1 MNRINS
7 TQNKSA
13 TSGTEL
19 NQTVKFVGGVYKAVV
34 YDNFAGCPIVVAFLG
49 NRWWVVTPGEKV
61 QPLDNYLGD
70 EYIGFCYLCEAGGK
84 VGALALARMLGKALE
99 NPEAEVDEVL
109 RQRVKSLERLGVT
122 LDVKDEPLLLEMD
135 TIANE
140 GSPVRHGK
148 YSVICHLHGNYFE
161 RLFDVDAFDSKHD
174 AEEWVGYYFDALE
187 NAGIEFEIIKGN
199 ILKND

>member
-1 MNRINS
+1 MSNTN
-7 TQNKSA
+7 
-13 TSGTEL
+13 
-19 NQTVKFVGGVYKAVV
+19 YKAVV
-34 YDNFAGCPIVVAFLG
+34 YDRFAGVPLQVAFIG
-49 NRWWVVTPGEKV
+49 NKWWVVTPGEAV

-187 NAGIEFEIIKGN
+187 DLGLKFNIINKV
-199 ILKND
+199 

>member
-1 MNRINS
+1 MSNTN
-7 TQNKSA
+7 
-13 TSGTEL
+13 
-19 NQTVKFVGGVYKAVV
+19 YKAVV
-34 YDNFAGCPIVVAFLG
+34 YDRFAGVPLQVAFIG
-49 NRWWVVTPGEKV
+49 NKWWVVTPGEAV

-122 LDVKDEPLLLEMD
+122 LDLKDEPLLLEMD
-135 TIANE
+135 TFSNDNKPARQGN
-140 GSPVRHGK
+140 
-148 YSVICHLHGNYFE
+148 YSVMCHLHGNYFE
-161 RLFDVDAFDSKHD
+161 RIFDIDGFESKNV
-174 AEEWVGYYFDALE
+174 AEEWAGFYFDTLE
-187 NAGIEFEIIKGN
+187 SLGIEFEIIKGN

>member
-1 MNRINS
+1 MSNTN
-7 TQNKSA
+7 
-13 TSGTEL
+13 
-19 NQTVKFVGGVYKAVV
+19 YKAVV
-34 YDNFAGCPIVVAFLG
+34 YDRFAGVPLQVAFIG
-49 NRWWVVTPGEKV
+49 NKWWVVTPGEAV

-84 VGALALARMLGKALE
+84 VGALALARMLGVALE
-99 NPEAEVDEVL
+99 NPEDRVDEVL

-122 LDVKDEPLLLEMD
+122 LDVKDEPLLLETD
-135 TIANE
+135 TISNE

-174 AEEWVGYYFDALE
+174 AEEWAGYYFDALE
-187 NAGIEFEIIKGN
+187 DLGLKFNIINKV
-199 ILKND
+199 